1 MIIPKYMIDSKT
13 IDDEIKILNNIL
25 NQQRQLKKTLVLYL
39 EKISDGIYN
48 ASDPTDINSL
58 VSCLDGIKKSFS
70 NIKENINS
78 VIELKQFL
86 ENTLKTSGYLN
97 TFDCETY
104 NKTFSELFEK
114 ITDDN
119 VFYYSFMESLLK
131 YMDVIFNKKEE
142 T

>member
-131 YMDVIFNKKEE
+131 YMDVIFNK
-142 T
+142 

>member
-1 MIIPKYMIDSKT
+1 MIIPKFMIDSKT

-25 NQQRQLKKTLVLYL
+25 SQQRQLKKTLVLYL

-48 ASDPTDINSL
+48 ASDPSDINSL
-58 VSCLDGIKKSFS
+58 VSCLDGIKKSFA
-70 NIKENINS
+70 NIKENIS
-78 VIELKQFL
+78 SLIELKQFL

-119 VFYYSFMESLLK
+119 IFYYSFMESLLK
-131 YMDVIFNKKEE
+131 YMDVTFLNK
-142 T
+142 

>member
-1 MIIPKYMIDSKT
+1 M
-13 IDDEIKILNNIL
+13 
-25 NQQRQLKKTLVLYL
+25 YL

-131 YMDVIFNKKEE
+131 YMDVIFNK
-142 T
+142 